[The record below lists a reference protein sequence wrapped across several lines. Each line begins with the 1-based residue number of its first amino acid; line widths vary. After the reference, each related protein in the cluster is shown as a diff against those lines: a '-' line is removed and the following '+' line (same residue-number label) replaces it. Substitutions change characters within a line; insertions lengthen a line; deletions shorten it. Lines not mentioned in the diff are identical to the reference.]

1 MNKQETAAYQQQ
13 LLTMRATL
21 QAQIA
26 EQRGGVLSRAEVAA
40 DHFGQH
46 EDSRAQTNTERELE
60 FAIGEHE
67 AVELS
72 AIDAALARIEAGT
85 YGTCID
91 CGVDIAAARL
101 HASPEVARCIPCQEK
116 VEHLRSA

>member
-13 LLTMRATL
+13 LLAMRATL

-72 AIDAALARIEAGT
+72 AIDAALARIEAGS

-101 HASPEVARCIPCQEK
+101 HASPEVARCISCQEK
-116 VEHLRSA
+116 VEHLRPA